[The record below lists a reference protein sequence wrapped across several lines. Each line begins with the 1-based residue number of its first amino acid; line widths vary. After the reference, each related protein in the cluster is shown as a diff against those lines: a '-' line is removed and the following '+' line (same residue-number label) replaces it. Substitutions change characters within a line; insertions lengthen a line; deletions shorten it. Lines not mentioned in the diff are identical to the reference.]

1 MTIQSILDKNRS
13 RSRGPVYDP
22 IAAVFDRILLGPGLH
37 LTPRFIRDHHV
48 THIVNCAEK
57 AACPAWASTHVGPSA
72 YIALEAEDSTGFPL
86 LKDFYPTFENVMD
99 MFLREP
105 SCRCVYVHCM
115 AGMNRSAT
123 LLAAYLHKRFGIPME
138 KVVEVMARQR
148 PCVMTNPSFVEQLEE
163 FGSHGKNK

>member
-1 MTIQSILDKNRS
+1 MLQAILDKNRH

-37 LTPRFIRDHHV
+37 LTPTFVRRHQV

-57 AACPAWASTHVGPSA
+57 TACPAWASTYAGPSR
-72 YIALEAEDSTGFPL
+72 YISLGADDVVGFPL
-86 LKDFYPTFENVMD
+86 IRDYYDTFEKVMD
-99 MFLREP
+99 IFLRDP
-105 SCRCVYVHCM
+105 GCRCVYVHCQ

-138 KVVEVMARQR
+138 KVVEVMAKQR

-163 FGSHGKNK
+163 FGSRGKNK

>member
-1 MTIQSILDKNRS
+1 MNLQSILDKNRH

-37 LTPRFIRDHHV
+37 LTPRFVHEHHV

-57 AACPAWASTHVGPSA
+57 AACPTWASTHVGPSG
-72 YIALEAEDSTGFPL
+72 YIALEADDTPGFPL
-86 LKDFYPTFENVMD
+86 LKDYYPTFEKVMD

-105 SCRCVYVHCM
+105 NCRCVYVHCM

-123 LLAAYLHKRFGIPME
+123 LLAAYLHRRFGIPME
-138 KVVEVMARQR
+138 KVVDVMARQR

>member
-1 MTIQSILDKNRS
+1 MLQPILDKNRH

-22 IAAVFDRILLGPGLH
+22 IAAVFDRILLGPGIH
-37 LTPRFIRDHHV
+37 LTPTFVRSHQV
-48 THIVNCAEK
+48 THIVNCADK
-57 AACPAWASTHVGPSA
+57 TACPAWASTHVGPSS
-72 YIALEAEDSTGFPL
+72 YISLGAEDVVGFPL
-86 LKDFYPTFENVMD
+86 IRDYYETFEKVMD

-105 SCRCVYVHCM
+105 GCRCVYVHCH

-138 KVVEVMARQR
+138 KVVEVMAKQR

-163 FGSHGKNK
+163 FGSRGKNK

>member
-1 MTIQSILDKNRS
+1 MLQAILDKNRH

-37 LTPRFIRDHHV
+37 LTPMFIRRHQV

-57 AACPAWASTHVGPSA
+57 SACPAWASTHAGPSR
-72 YIALEAEDSTGFPL
+72 YISLGAQDAMGFPL
-86 LKDFYPTFENVMD
+86 IRDYYEAFEKVMD
-99 MFLREP
+99 IFLRDP
-105 SCRCVYVHCM
+105 GCRCVYVHCQ

-138 KVVEVMARQR
+138 KVVEVMAKQR

-163 FGSHGKNK
+163 FGSRGKNK

>member
-1 MTIQSILDKNRS
+1 MTLQEILNKNRP

-37 LTPRFIRDHHV
+37 LTPRFVHTHNI

-57 AACPAWASTHVGPSA
+57 SACPAWASSNVGPTR
-72 YIALEAEDSTGFPL
+72 YISLDAKDEFGYPL
-86 LKDFYPTFENVMD
+86 IKDHYSTFEVVMD
-99 MFLREP
+99 TFLRDP
-105 SCRCVYVHCM
+105 SCRCVYVHCQ

-123 LLAAYLHKRFGIPME
+123 LLAAYLHKRFGIPLE

-148 PCVMTNPSFVEQLEE
+148 PCIMTNPTFVAQLEE
-163 FGSHGKNK
+163 FGSQGKNK